1 MNLGSASG
9 LDGVKVSHLREI
21 GPHCLSKQ
29 DCNGRLSEVT
39 PLNPHQKAFRLGTDG
54 AFESISI
61 VT

>member
-21 GPHCLSKQ
+21 GSHCLSKQ

-39 PLNPHQKAFRLGTDG
+39 PLNPH
-54 AFESISI
+54 
-61 VT
+61 